1 VVYTDSVSSF
11 RRLLPFLSR
20 YRLRYL
26 GGAVCLLLA
35 TLASVSVPWTVKRA
49 VDALER
55 DGAAA
60 HIAPF
65 VLLILGLAAAH
76 GVARLGSRFAMLG
89 AGQWVEH
96 DLRTALYA
104 RLLTLPPAFY
114 HAHRTGDLMSRA
126 SNDISTLRALSG
138 FGTVMM
144 IGTLLAFAGSLGAM
158 WTIDPWLTL
167 FAMAPFPGLVVIAK
181 RFNHDVEARSTA
193 VQEQLGA
200 LSAKAQENITGMAVV
215 RAYTMEAREI
225 AEFGRL
231 NAEYYTRNLA
241 LARTQSVSWPLMGLI
256 SGVGA
261 LIVLWLGGKAV
272 VDGRISLGS
281 FVAFNGYLAQLA
293 WPTIALGWTL
303 ASIQRGLA
311 AMSRVTEVLDASGRQ
326 EELEGLPAAWGSAG
340 AISGPP
346 QMKEKRVDQSPAGPS
361 GTSRPSE
368 ALVPSSTPR
377 LSGTPG
383 PAGPIGHPEEPPGRP
398 LPSGPIEFRHL
409 TFAYDDRGPALRDV
423 SFVVPA
429 GSVMAVVGPT
439 GSGKSTL
446 GTLLCRLY
454 EPPRGTVWVG
464 GRDVLDLPLG
474 RLRRSVGYVP
484 QESFLFSRPLRDN
497 VRLADE
503 AAPPERLEAAAR
515 TAGLVDDLGALPAG
529 WDTVVGERGL
539 TLSGGQRQRVALA
552 RALLADP
559 PFLVLDDVLAS
570 VDAAKE
576 WEITRALRAAASG
589 RTTLLMTH
597 RLKAAAEADRI
608 VVLDEGRV
616 VEEGRHAELVA
627 AGGLYARLWRV
638 QQLEDELASA

>member
-1 VVYTDSVSSF
+1 VSSF
-11 RRLLPFLSR
+11 KRLLPFLLR
-20 YRLRYL
+20 YRVRYL
-26 GGAVCLLLA
+26 GGAACLLLA
-35 TLASVSVPWTVKRA
+35 TVFSVSIPWTVKRA

-60 HIAPF
+60 HLGPF
-65 VLLILGLAAAH
+65 VLLILLLAAGH
-76 GVARLGSRFAMLG
+76 GMARLGSRFSMLG

-104 RLLTLPPAFY
+104 RLLALPPAFY

-138 FGTVMM
+138 FGSVML
-144 IGTLLAFAGSLGAM
+144 IGTAFAFAGTLAAM

-167 FAMAPFPGLVVIAK
+167 FAMAPFPGLVLIAK
-181 RFNHDVEARSTA
+181 RFNHDVEARSIA

-200 LSAKAQENITGMAVV
+200 LSAKAQENLTGMAVV
-215 RAYTMEAREI
+215 RAYTMEEREI
-225 AEFGRL
+225 AEFAGL
-231 NAEYYTRNLA
+231 NAEYRARNLG
-241 LARTQSVSWPLMGLI
+241 LARIQSVSWPLMGLV

-303 ASIQRGLA
+303 ASIQRGLD
-311 AMSRVTEVLDASGRQ
+311 AMQRVVEILDSAGHESFGGSADASFFISGGP
-326 EELEGLPAAWGSAG
+326 EMAPSLPQSAG
-340 AISGPP
+340 NRPGVADNRPGAAVDRSG
-346 QMKEKRVDQSPAGPS
+346 
-361 GTSRPSE
+361 
-368 ALVPSSTPR
+368 L
-377 LSGTPG
+377 
-383 PAGPIGHPEEPPGRP
+383 
-398 LPSGPIEFRHL
+398 LPNGAVEFKHL

-423 SFVVPA
+423 TFVVPA
-429 GSVMAVVGPT
+429 GSVVAVVGPT

-474 RLRRSVGYVP
+474 PLRRSIGYVP
-484 QESFLFSRPLRDN
+484 QESFLFSSPLRDN

-503 AAPPERLEAAAR
+503 GASPERLDEAAR
-515 TAGLVDDLGALPAG
+515 TAGLADDLGALPAG

-552 RALLADP
+552 RALVADP

-616 VEEGRHAELVA
+616 VEEGRHADLLA

-638 QQLEDELASA
+638 QQLEDELANA

>member
-1 VVYTDSVSSF
+1 MSSF
-11 RRLLPFLSR
+11 KRLLPFLLR

-26 GGAVCLLLA
+26 GGAACLLVA
-35 TLASVSVPWTVKRA
+35 TIMAVSIPWTVKRA

-60 HIAPF
+60 HLGPF
-65 VLLILGLAAAH
+65 VLLILLLAAAH

-114 HAHRTGDLMSRA
+114 HLHRTGDLMSRA
-126 SNDISTLRALSG
+126 SNDISALRALAG
-138 FGTVMM
+138 FGSVML
-144 IGTLLAFAGSLGAM
+144 IGTLFAFVGTLGAM
-158 WTIDPWLTL
+158 WAIDPWLTL

-181 RFNHDVEARSTA
+181 RFNHDVEVRSTA

-200 LSAKAQENITGMAVV
+200 LSAKAQENLTGMAVV
-215 RAYTMEAREI
+215 RAYTMEEREI
-225 AEFGRL
+225 AEFARL
-231 NAEYYTRNLA
+231 NAEYRTRNLA
-241 LARTQSVSWPLMGLI
+241 LARVQSVSWPLMGLV

-311 AMSRVTEVLDASGRQ
+311 AMQRVTEILDARPHESLG
-326 EELEGLPAAWGSAG
+326 GLSDAFSF
-340 AISGPP
+340 ISGGPEMAPALP
-346 QMKEKRVDQSPAGPS
+346 QSADNRSRAAVDPSADNRPGAAVDPSPVDRSEPALLPNGP
-361 GTSRPSE
+361 
-368 ALVPSSTPR
+368 L
-377 LSGTPG
+377 
-383 PAGPIGHPEEPPGRP
+383 
-398 LPSGPIEFRHL
+398 EFKHL
-409 TFAYDDRGPALRDV
+409 TFAYDDRGPALQDV

-429 GSVMAVVGPT
+429 GSVVAVVGPT

-454 EPPRGTVWVG
+454 EPPRGTVWIG

-474 RLRRSVGYVP
+474 PLRRSVGYVP

-503 AAPPERLEAAAR
+503 HVSPERLEEVAR
-515 TAGLVDDLGALPAG
+515 TAGLADDLGALPAG

-552 RALLADP
+552 RALVADP

-589 RTTLLMTH
+589 RTTLIMTH

-638 QQLEDELASA
+638 QQLEDELANA

>member
-1 VVYTDSVSSF
+1 MSSL
-11 RRLLPFLSR
+11 RRLLPYLVR

-26 GGAVCLLLA
+26 GGAACLVLA
-35 TLASVSVPWTVKRA
+35 TALSLCIPWTVKSA
-49 VDALER
+49 VDTLER

-60 HIAPF
+60 RLGPYL
-65 VLLILGLAAAH
+65 LLILGLAAAH

-96 DLRTALYA
+96 DIRADLYA
-104 RLLTLPPAFY
+104 RLITLPPAFY
-114 HAHRTGDLMSRA
+114 HRHRTGDLMSRA
-126 SNDISTLRALSG
+126 SNDVGTLRLLAG
-138 FGTVMM
+138 FGTVML
-144 IGTLLAFAGSLGAM
+144 IGTALVFAGTLGAM
-158 WTIDPWLTL
+158 LMIDPWLTL
-167 FAMAPFPGLVVIAK
+167 FAMAPFPALVVIAK
-181 RFNHDVEARSTA
+181 RFNHDVDARSTA

-200 LSAKAQENITGMAVV
+200 LSAKVQENLTGMVVV
-215 RAYTMEAREI
+215 RAYTMEEREI
-225 AEFGRL
+225 AEFDRL
-231 NAEYYTRNLA
+231 NDEYQVRNLA
-241 LARTQSVSWPLMGLI
+241 LARTQSISWPLMGLV
-256 SGVGA
+256 SGLGA

-272 VDGRISLGS
+272 VDGRITLGA

-311 AMSRVTEVLDASGRQ
+311 AMQRVVEVLDSGPAQ
-326 EELEGLPAAWGSAG
+326 PAGLSADGVHAPAGLSADGGSAG
-340 AISGPP
+340 AISKPP
-346 QMKEKRVDQSPAGPS
+346 QMKTRGSNQSPK
-361 GTSRPSE
+361 
-368 ALVPSSTPR
+368 L
-377 LSGTPG
+377 LSGG
-383 PAGPIGHPEEPPGRP
+383 P
-398 LPSGPIEFRHL
+398 LEFRNL
-409 TFAYDDRGPALRDV
+409 RFSYDPERQPALREV

-429 GSVMAVVGPT
+429 GSVVAVVGPT

-446 GTLLCRLY
+446 GALLCRLY
-454 EPPRGTVWVG
+454 EPPRGTVWIAG
-464 GRDVLDLPLG
+464 YDALDLPLG

-503 AAPPERLEAAAR
+503 TASAERLETVAR
-515 TAGLVDDLGALPAG
+515 AAGLGDDLGALPAG

-539 TLSGGQRQRVALA
+539 ALSGGQRQRVALA
-552 RALLADP
+552 RALVADP

-576 WEITRALRAAASG
+576 WEITRSLRSAASG

-597 RLKAAAEADRI
+597 RLKAAAEADAI

-616 VEEGRHAELVA
+616 VERGRHPDLIA

-638 QQLEDELASA
+638 QQLEDELANA

>member
-1 VVYTDSVSSF
+1 VSSL
-11 RRLLPFLSR
+11 RRLLPYLDR

-26 GGAVCLLLA
+26 GGAACLLLA
-35 TLASVSVPWTVKRA
+35 TTFSLSIPWTVKSA

-55 DGAAA
+55 DGTAA
-60 HIAPF
+60 HIGPY
-65 VLLILGLAAAH
+65 VLLILALAAAH

-96 DLRTALYA
+96 DIRADLYA
-104 RLLTLPPAFY
+104 RLLALPPAFY
-114 HAHRTGDLMSRA
+114 HRHRTGDLMSRV
-126 SNDISTLRALSG
+126 SNDISTLRALAG
-138 FGTVMM
+138 FGTVML
-144 IGTLLAFAGSLGAM
+144 IGTTLAFGGALTAM
-158 WTIDPWLTL
+158 WLIDPWLTL
-167 FAMAPFPGLVVIAK
+167 FAMAPFPALVIIAK
-181 RFNHDVEARSTA
+181 RFHHDVEVRSSA

-200 LSAKAQENITGMAVV
+200 LSAKVQENLTGMPVV
-215 RAYTMEAREI
+215 RAYTMEAREV
-225 AEFGRL
+225 AEFEGL
-231 NAEYYTRNLA
+231 NAEYLTRNMA
-241 LARTQSVSWPLMGLI
+241 LARIQSVSWPLMGLV
-256 SGVGA
+256 SGMGV
-261 LIVLWLGGKAV
+261 LIVMWLGGKAV
-272 VDGRISLGS
+272 VDGRISLGA
-281 FVAFNGYLAQLA
+281 FVAFNGYLTQLA

-311 AMSRVTEVLDASGRQ
+311 AMARVTEVLDERAHDG
-326 EELEGLPAAWGSAG
+326 LEARPHDGLGGGLSAAVVDGLSADWGSAG

-346 QMKEKRVDQSPAGPS
+346 HMKKSAPEQAPKLLPG
-361 GTSRPSE
+361 G
-368 ALVPSSTPR
+368 AL
-377 LSGTPG
+377 
-383 PAGPIGHPEEPPGRP
+383 
-398 LPSGPIEFRHL
+398 EFKNL
-409 TFAYDDRGPALRDV
+409 TFAYDDRGPVLRDV
-423 SFVVPA
+423 SFTVPA
-429 GSVMAVVGPT
+429 GAVVAVVGPT

-454 EPPRGTVWVG
+454 EPPRGTVWVAG
-464 GRDVLDLPLG
+464 HDVLDLPLG

-503 AAPPERLEAAAR
+503 SAGPERLEAVAR
-515 TAGLVDDLGALPAG
+515 TAGLADDLGALPGG

-552 RALLADP
+552 RALVADP

-576 WEITRALRAAASG
+576 WEITRALRGAASG

-597 RLKAAAEADRI
+597 RLKAAAEADAI

-616 VEEGRHAELVA
+616 VEQGRHADLLA

-638 QQLEDELASA
+638 QQLEDELANA